1 MLYAK
6 DIFLL
11 VPVLLNWTS
20 IFNQK
25 KKTCEIRLKVENM
38 LEYEAFVSNDRL
50 ACTT

>member
-1 MLYAK
+1 MLYAR
-6 DIFLL
+6 DIVLL
-11 VPVLLNWTS
+11 LPVLLNWTS
-20 IFNQK
+20 IFNQ